1 MTHAEFIEKIAA
13 AVAKFAP
20 KYGIC
25 VNSPIIAQACLESGY
40 GTSYKAQHHNY
51 FGLKYRA
58 GRVTCHSGKFTDGST
73 EQNPDGSYR
82 QITDEWYEFDSLEA
96 GVEGYFQY
104 INIAR
109 YSNLKGVTDPHK
121 YLELIREDNYAT
133 SLTYVENVFSV
144 VKSQYLERFDSC
156 LGSNSPLVVHTN
168 ISPNKTSPRN
178 HAIDTITIHC
188 VVGQVTAERLGE
200 IFKPESRQASSNYG
214 VDKDGRVG
222 MYVEEKDRSWCTGGD
237 ITNNGLTGSINDQR
251 AITIEVAS
259 DTTEPYAVTDKAL
272 NGLIALCADICKRNN
287 IPKLV
292 WSDNKEDRIKHLNGC
307 NMTVHRDYAR
317 KSCPGAYLY
326 GKMQYIADEVN
337 KLLGVE
343 TPEVKPESNT
353 LYRVQCGAFK
363 VKANAEAL
371 VAQLKATGFNA
382 IIKED

>member
-109 YSNLKGVTDPHK
+109 YNNLKCVTDPHK
-121 YLELIREDNYAT
+121 YLELIREDGYAT

-144 VKSQYLERFDSC
+144 VKSQYLERFDSS

-222 MYVEEKDRSWCTGGD
+222 MYVEEKDRSWCSSNRD
-237 ITNNGLTGSINDQR
+237 NDNR

-259 DTTEPYAVTDKAL
+259 DTTEPYAVTDAAMQS
-272 NGLIALCADICKRNN
+272 LIKLCADICKRNN
-287 IPKLV
+287 IYKLV
-292 WSDNKEDRIKHLNGC
+292 WSTSKEERVNHLNGC
-307 NMTVHRDYAR
+307 NMTVHRDYAN
-317 KSCPGAYLY
+317 KSCPGTYLY
-326 GKMQYIADEVN
+326 ERHQYIADEVN

-371 VAQLKATGFNA
+371 VAQLKAAGFNA